1 MIKLEF
7 ILTWTSLA
15 AETLLRMHLK
25 ARTSFNDWFWNIR
38 KTEPFKRLLHD
49 INKPN
54 ITTWLNWR
62 METDSYAGLTKGSR
76 CWRQKFTEMGLQS
89 TIHYLNDRQI
99 LLLCFCHLI
108 HRKGCKKK
116 KKEKKNSTTNWR
128 IKDKFDIWCFIP
140 GIFSITSQI
149 FLKSGL
155 FSVNFETES
164 SLVPS

>member
-1 MIKLEF
+1 MTKLEF
-7 ILTWTSLA
+7 ILTWTTLA

-49 INKPN
+49 INKPT

-89 TIHYLNDRQI
+89 TIN
-99 LLLCFCHLI
+99 I
-108 HRKGCKKK
+108 HDPLFKQSTNFITLFLSFNPSERLK
-116 KKEKKNSTTNWR
+116 KKEEKKLRDKLTN
-128 IKDKFDIWCFIP
+128 
-140 GIFSITSQI
+140 
-149 FLKSGL
+149 
-155 FSVNFETES
+155 
-164 SLVPS
+164 

>member
-38 KTEPFKRLLHD
+38 KTGLLHD
-49 INKPN
+49 INKPT

-62 METDSYAGLTKGSR
+62 METDSTEGWKLTRMPGWQKVVAVDDKSSLKWDYSR
-76 CWRQKFTEMGLQS
+76 RSIYTM
-89 TIHYLNDRQI
+89 HYLNNRQI

-116 KKEKKNSTTNWR
+116 EEKKLHDKLTN
-128 IKDKFDIWCFIP
+128 
-140 GIFSITSQI
+140 
-149 FLKSGL
+149 
-155 FSVNFETES
+155 
-164 SLVPS
+164 

>member
-1 MIKLEF
+1 
-7 ILTWTSLA
+7 
-15 AETLLRMHLK
+15 MHLK

-49 INKPN
+49 INKPT

-76 CWRQKFTEMGLQS
+76 CWRRKFTEMGLQS
-89 TIHYLNDRQI
+89 TIN
-99 LLLCFCHLI
+99 I
-108 HRKGCKKK
+108 HDPLFKQSTNFIALFLSFNPSERLQKKK
-116 KKEKKNSTTNWR
+116 KKKNSTTNWR

>member
-7 ILTWTSLA
+7 ILTWTTLA

-25 ARTSFNDWFWNIR
+25 VRTSFNDWFWNIR

-49 INKPN
+49 INKPT

-89 TIHYLNDRQI
+89 TINIHDHYLNNRQI

-116 KKEKKNSTTNWR
+116 KRKK
-128 IKDKFDIWCFIP
+128 KLHDK
-140 GIFSITSQI
+140 
-149 FLKSGL
+149 LK
-155 FSVNFETES
+155 N
-164 SLVPS
+164 